1 MNKLN
6 LKTIMEDFDLLTTN
20 YLVNL
25 IHFLLIFLKKST
37 QILKTRK
44 EKSF

>member
-25 IHFLLIFLKKST
+25 IYFLLIFLKKST